1 MPVAPFVLPDGRR
14 LDLYTSGPE
23 DGVPLVLHHGTPGSY
38 HPMSELEPAAHARG
52 LRVVSWSR
60 PGYGGSTRQP
70 GRRAVDVVADARAVL
85 DGLGADRCV
94 VAGRSGG
101 GASALA
107 CAARLEQ
114 AAAVVVVAGLA
125 PFEADHLD
133 FFDGMTEGDAADYGV
148 AREGADAFLPR
159 LEEQREVFARM
170 TPEMILDGMVSG
182 MPTREQA
189 AFTALLAEQ
198 MAESFR
204 ESVRTGLDGW
214 VDDVI
219 AAVLPWG
226 FSVEEIR
233 VPAAVWHGTDDRMV
247 PFGHGRWLAEHVPGA
262 EPHLVEGA
270 GHVSIAHG
278 EADTAAVL
286 DALTAA
292 LT

>member
-1 MPVAPFVLPDGRR
+1 MPVAPFGLPDGRL
-14 LDLYTSGPE
+14 LDLFTSGPD
-23 DGVPLVLHHGTPGSY
+23 DGVPLLLHHGTPGSY

-70 GRRAVDVVADARAVL
+70 GRRMVDVVADARAVL
-85 DGLGADRCV
+85 EHLGADRCV

-125 PFEADHLD
+125 PFDVDGFDA
-133 FFDGMTEGDAADYGV
+133 FDGMTADDAGEYGV
-148 AREGADAFLPR
+148 ARQGADAFRPR
-159 LEEQREVFARM
+159 LAEQQGVFAQM
-170 TPEMILDGMVSG
+170 TPEMIVGGIVSA
-182 MPTREQA
+182 MPLREQA
-189 AFTALLAEQ
+189 AFTGLLAVQ

-204 ESVRTGLDGW
+204 ESVRDGVEGW
-214 VDDVI
+214 ADDVV
-219 AAVLPWG
+219 ASVLPWG

-233 VPAAVWHGTDDRMV
+233 VPVAIWHGTDDRMV

-262 EPHLVEGA
+262 EVHLVEGA

-278 EADTAAVL
+278 EADVEAIL
-286 DALTAA
+286 DALTAPLA
-292 LT
+292 

>member
-1 MPVAPFVLPDGRR
+1 MPVTPFGLPDGRL

-52 LRVVSWSR
+52 LRIVSWSR
-60 PGYGGSTRQP
+60 PGYGGSTRQL
-70 GRRAVDVVADARAVL
+70 GRRAVDVVADARVVL
-85 DGLGADRCV
+85 EHLGADRCL

-125 PFEADHLD
+125 PFDAEGLDAFEGMAEDDVEA
-133 FFDGMTEGDAADYGV
+133 YGV
-148 AREGADAFLPR
+148 AGEGAEAFVPLLAGERDAFA
-159 LEEQREVFARM
+159 QM
-170 TPEMILDGMVSG
+170 TAEMILGGMVSG
-182 MPTREQA
+182 MPAREQA
-189 AFTALLAEQ
+189 AFTALLAAQ

-204 ESVRTGLDGW
+204 ESVRTGVDGW
-214 VDDVI
+214 ADDVV
-219 AAVLPWG
+219 ATVLPWG
-226 FSVEEIR
+226 FAVEEIR
-233 VPAAVWHGTDDRMV
+233 VPAAIWHGTDDRMV

-262 EPHLVEGA
+262 DAHLVEGA

-278 EADTAAVL
+278 EADTAAIL

-292 LT
+292 LP